1 MGKVLFLVRPFRHK
15 PQRGGF
21 QNRLF
26 PKEKTAELKTNRFD
40 REGLKAAAEKEA
52 L

>member
-15 PQRGGF
+15 PQRF